1 MTVPG
6 EVAVFSERQITM
18 LLGLAGLALFA
29 LDLWLPTAS
38 SIGFLYSGLVVA
50 AALFCSTQNAIGLS
64 LLYLVLMG
72 IELIV
77 FARGTTLEMPDLAF
91 ANRALSILMS
101 AALAGT
107 VIPLLR
113 NRKPPTANRAS
124 TGGRA
129 REALPAP
136 APEARRFAAL
146 LEKMPALVCIKNAS
160 GGLIYANQAWHR
172 YFNPASRPLSEVN
185 DDVLYPQGAA
195 VDSRRKEA
203 GILATGVPWEGE
215 ETLLVGEAK
224 RLLRVSKYRLAD
236 DRDESQLAWIAV
248 DVTELLTARSEIERV
263 SAELEQRIGE
273 RTAQLEALNKE
284 LEAFTYSVSHDLR
297 APLRGMSGFARIL
310 EEDFGDRLD
319 EDGRRYLEVIQSN
332 AVQMG
337 RLIDDLLRFSRLG
350 RQPLNASN
358 MALEP
363 LVHDAFREA
372 AAEVPVER
380 IQLIVGPL
388 PDCRGDANLLR
399 QVLVNLLSNAIKFT
413 RHVADPRVEVGANE
427 QNGKV
432 VYFVRDNGA
441 GFDMRYAN
449 KLFGV
454 FQRLHGHDEFPG
466 TGVGLAVVRRIIERH
481 GGRVWAESEPGKGA
495 AFYFTLGP

>member
-1 MTVPG
+1 VTVPD
-6 EVAVFSERQITM
+6 EVAVFSERQVTV
-18 LLGLAGLALFA
+18 LLGIAGIGLFA
-29 LDLWLPTAS
+29 VDLWLPTPS
-38 SIGFLYSGLVVA
+38 SIGFLFSGLVVA
-50 AALFCSTQNAIGLS
+50 AALFCSTPNAIGLS

-72 IELIV
+72 VELIV
-77 FARGTTLEMPDLAF
+77 FARDTTLEMPDLAF

-107 VIPLLR
+107 LIPLLR
-113 NRKPPTANRAS
+113 TRKPPAADRAA
-124 TGGRA
+124 TGRRA
-129 REALPAP
+129 REALRA
-136 APEARRFAAL
+136 ATPEARRFAAMV
-146 LEKMPALVCIKNAS
+146 EKMPALAYIKNAS
-160 GGLIYANQAWHR
+160 GRLVYANPAWHR
-172 YFNPASRPLSEVN
+172 LFNPAGRPLS
-185 DDVLYPQGAA
+185 DVHEDALYPHGAA
-195 VDSRRKEA
+195 VDLRRKDLET
-203 GILATGVPWEGE
+203 LATGVAWEGE
-215 ETLLVGEAK
+215 ETLSIGGAK
-224 RLLRVSKYRLAD
+224 RLLRVSKFPLLD
-236 DRDESQLAWIAV
+236 DLDEPQLACIAV
-248 DVTELLTARSEIERV
+248 DVTELLTTRSEIERV

-310 EEDFGDRLD
+310 DEDFGDRLD

-332 AVQMG
+332 AAQMG

-358 MALEP
+358 IALEP

-372 AAEVPVER
+372 TAEVPVEQ
-380 IQLIVGPL
+380 IQLIVGRL

-427 QNGKV
+427 QNSQV

-481 GGRVWAESEPGKGA
+481 GGRVWADSEPGKGA
-495 AFYFTLGP
+495 TFYFTLGP